1 MTEINNKYLGR
12 GKNANDINAE
22 YIYIVEDLDVWF
34 IDYIIG
40 IAFRTPID
48 FADKINGLLY
58 KSAAGSGGRSYRKF
72 HDIKDL
78 QDYLEQ
84 ITGQEIVIESS
95 VDPVTKEEYDSR
107 IVWHT
112 ATNLNLNSE
121 FKSEEENDDDNNN
134 CP

>member
-1 MTEINNKYLGR
+1 MTEINNKYLSR

-58 KSAAGSGGRSYRKF
+58 KSAAGGGGRSYRKF

-121 FKSEEENDDDNNN
+121 FELEEENDNDNNN

>member
-1 MTEINNKYLGR
+1 MTEINNNKKLGR
-12 GKNANDINAE
+12 GKNANDDTINAE

-48 FADKINGLLY
+48 FTDKTNGLLY
-58 KSAAGSGGRSYRKF
+58 KSAEGGGRSYRKL

-95 VDPVTKEEYDSR
+95 VDPITKEEYDSR
-107 IVWHT
+107 IVWR
-112 ATNLNLNSE
+112 ANNLNLNSK
-121 FKSEEENDDDNNN
+121 FKSEENDNN
-134 CP
+134 CR